1 MGVNSDCVSHR
12 RQVPMRSWGA
22 ETVAAPVGDEKDPEQ
37 PATDKHAAIAVKRE
51 FIWFSLLAYPVGR

>member
-1 MGVNSDCVSHR
+1 
-12 RQVPMRSWGA
+12 MRSWGA